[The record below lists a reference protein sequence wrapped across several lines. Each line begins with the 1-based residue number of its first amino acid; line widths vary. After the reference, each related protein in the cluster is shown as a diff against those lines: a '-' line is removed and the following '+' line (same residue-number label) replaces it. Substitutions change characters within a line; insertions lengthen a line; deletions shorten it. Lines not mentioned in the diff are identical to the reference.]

1 MGKTATEEEEDRLTQ
16 KKPHRLMV
24 PLPATSAALLR
35 ETAALAS
42 YTQAELITAI
52 ETSRQF
58 AVAVD
63 TVLREKYMERLKQG
77 ERLFAKPGAKEFAEA
92 PIERVE

>member
-1 MGKTATEEEEDRLTQ
+1 MSEKPATPKPD

-24 PLPATSAALLR
+24 PLPAASAALLR

-52 ETSRQF
+52 EKSRQLES
-58 AVAVD
+58 AVEQ
-63 TVLREKYMERLKQG
+63 VLRQMYMERLKQG
-77 ERLFAKPGAKEFAEA
+77 ERLFAKPGAKEHAEA
-92 PIERVE
+92 AIERVE